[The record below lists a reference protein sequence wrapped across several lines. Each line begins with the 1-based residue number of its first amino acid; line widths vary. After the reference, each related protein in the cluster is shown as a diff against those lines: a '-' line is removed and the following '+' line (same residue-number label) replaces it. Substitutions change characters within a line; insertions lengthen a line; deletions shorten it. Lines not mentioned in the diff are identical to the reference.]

1 METHHRN
8 PETQKWQ
15 IEHISN
21 LGIQKIKKI
30 HRSITE
36 NPEILR
42 IEIEEE
48 ETRSPS
54 NQTANPVSSFL
65 SGMLLPF
72 SNWAPRESQPLI

>member
-21 LGIQKIKKI
+21 LGIQKNKKI
-30 HRSITE
+30 HRSQTE
-36 NPEILR
+36 NPEELR

-48 ETRSPS
+48 ETRCPS

-65 SGMLLPF
+65 RITAFVLGPAF
-72 SNWAPRESQPLI
+72 IP